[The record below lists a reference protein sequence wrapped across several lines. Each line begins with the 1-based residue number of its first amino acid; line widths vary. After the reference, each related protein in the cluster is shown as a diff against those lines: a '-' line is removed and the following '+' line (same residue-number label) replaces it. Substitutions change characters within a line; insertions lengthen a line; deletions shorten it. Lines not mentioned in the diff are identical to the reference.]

1 MFCGNGDGRSLS
13 ANGVF
18 MECVVVLSVLFKIK
32 KKVLE
37 VKEKKDY
44 GVMIH
49 IVCTPLYQII
59 DPLTSIPRTHHW
71 LVRRKNERMNEQS
84 VWRIER
90 DSVLRNG

>member
-18 MECVVVLSVLFKIK
+18 MVCVVVLSVFFKIK
-32 KKVLE
+32 KKVL
-37 VKEKKDY
+37 EKKDY

-49 IVCTPLYQII
+49 IVRTPLYQMI